1 MAILSFLNILLKY
14 KTGIVVLIIHVL
26 ELHVLIPDYI

>member
-14 KTGIVVLIIHVL
+14 KTGIAVLIIHVL
-26 ELHVLIPDYI
+26 ELLIPDYI